1 MAKALVTPP
10 TGQPVTLAQAKAHLK
25 IETNDED
32 GYLQELIAAAVATV
46 EAETGKALL
55 TQTWRLYLDDWPP
68 CGLAELPVAP
78 VRSVGPVN
86 AYAAHGTPSP
96 IAAAD
101 YLLDRHGEPPRIY
114 FRRRP
119 DAGREI
125 NGIEIDIVAG
135 YGEAGTDVP
144 DQLVRAVLILVAHW
158 HAHRGAASD
167 AALMGSF
174 PKGFRARVAPFRQ
187 VRL

>member
-10 TGQPVTLAQAKAHLK
+10 SGQPVTLAQAKAHLK

-32 GYLQELIAAAVATV
+32 AYLQELIASAVAAV
-46 EAETGKALL
+46 EAETGKAML
-55 TQTWRLYLDDWPP
+55 TQTWRLYLDDWPA
-68 CGLAELPVAP
+68 CGLVELPVAP
-78 VRSVGPVN
+78 VRSVGPITV
-86 AYAAHGTPSP
+86 YAASGTPATL
-96 IAAAD
+96 AAAD
-101 YLLDRHGEPPRIY
+101 FLLDRHGEPPRLF
-114 FRRRP
+114 FRKRP

-144 DQLVRAVLILVAHW
+144 DQLVRAVLVLVAHW
-158 HAHRGAASD
+158 HAHRGAASE
-167 AALMGSF
+167 AALAGSF
-174 PKGFRARVAPFRQ
+174 PKGFAALVGPFRQ